1 MSLEYIREHYK
12 VPAKLDMTVIAQ
24 GQRGTIVGSKGS
36 YLEIKMEGKK
46 NSLLFH
52 PTDGI
57 KYIKNILVDIDL
69 LAKKYHWI
77 TLNKFLPGHTY
88 PMSELMEEIG
98 LIKGT
103 PQGKPR
109 GNTK

>member
-12 VPAKLDMTVIAQ
+12 VPAKLGMTVIAQ
-24 GQRGTIVGSKGS
+24 RRRGTIVGAKGS
-36 YLEIKMEGKK
+36 YLEIKMESEK
-46 NSLLFH
+46 NNLLFH

-57 KYIKNILVDIDL
+57 KYIKNTTVDIDL
-69 LAKKYHWI
+69 LTKKYYWI
-77 TLNKFLPGHTY
+77 ALNKFLPGHTY